1 LAHHFNKF
9 LLFFRTEIEWYPGKC
24 LTQKVVPKKS
34 KKGSNN
40 TNPNPITKVE
50 DCKSLFSFFN
60 PPQVPNDDEQIDED
74 TVSLIS
80 LFVCGF
86 DLVLKVVLT
95 HDLCL
100 LLI

>member
-1 LAHHFNKF
+1 
-9 LLFFRTEIEWYPGKC
+9 
-24 LTQKVVPKKS
+24 VVPKKS

-60 PPQVPNDDEQIDED
+60 PPQVPDDDEQIDED